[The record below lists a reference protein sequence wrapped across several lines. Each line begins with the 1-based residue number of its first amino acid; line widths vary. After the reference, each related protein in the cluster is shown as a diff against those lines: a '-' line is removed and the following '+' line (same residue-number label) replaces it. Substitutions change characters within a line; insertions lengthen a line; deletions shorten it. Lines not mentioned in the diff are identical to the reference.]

1 MSNSLQ
7 KDIEALLVKYPKLKN
22 SKLVF
27 DEADFKILPNIG
39 EATGGLPL
47 CKMREESPEVL
58 KGLSPK
64 IEPRKS
70 AVHGYGV
77 FAKETIEEGEMIEQS
92 KLLKLANRA
101 KQSHDAVLADYVWAN
116 QACDC
121 IECKTYGAF
130 QYFPFG
136 YISLYNHSDGPNTRQ
151 EMNFKNE
158 VATITARQRI
168 EKDEEIF
175 VTYGN
180 KYWIIRDFWKQVG
193 KTDAISKF
201 HKANIQPKIK

>member
-1 MSNSLQ
+1 MKSELE
-7 KDIEALLVKYPKLKN
+7 KDILALLAAHPELKN
-22 SKLVF
+22 SRLLFNEDNFKLVS
-27 DEADFKILPNIG
+27 DEQTDDDA
-39 EATGGLPL
+39 LPL
-47 CKMREESPEVL
+47 CKIREESPEVL
-58 KGLSPK
+58 WGLSSK

-77 FAKETIEEGEMIEQS
+77 FAREAIEEGEMIEQS
-92 KLLKLANRA
+92 KLLKLGSRS
-101 KQSHDAVLADYVWAN
+101 KISHDPVLGDYVWAN
-116 QACDC
+116 QQCEC
-121 IECKTYGAF
+121 PECKTYGAF

-151 EMNFKNE
+151 EMNFKTE

-175 VTYGN
+175 VTYGT

-193 KTDAISKF
+193 KTDAIAKF

>member
-1 MSNSLQ
+1 MNNDLQ
-7 KDIEALLVKYPKLKN
+7 KDIATLLAAHPELKN
-22 SKLVF
+22 SKLAF
-27 DEADFKILPNIG
+27 NESGFKLTLDEPADNSD
-39 EATGGLPL
+39 LPL
-47 CKMREESPEVL
+47 CKRREESPEVL
-58 KGLSPK
+58 MGLSFK

-70 AVHGYGV
+70 SVHGYGV

-92 KLLKLANRA
+92 KLLKLANRS
-101 KQSHDAVLADYVWAN
+101 KISHDAVLGDYVWAN

-136 YISLYNHSDGPNTRQ
+136 FISLYNHSDGPNTRQ
-151 EMNFKNE
+151 EMNFKTE
-158 VATITARQRI
+158 VATITARRRI

-193 KTDAISKF
+193 KTDAIAKF

>member
-1 MSNSLQ
+1 MNSDLQ
-7 KDIEALLVKYPKLKN
+7 KDIAALLQAHPELKN
-22 SKLVF
+22 SKLAF
-27 DEADFKILPNIG
+27 NETSFKITPDGPTDNHD
-39 EATGGLPL
+39 LPL
-47 CKMREESPEVL
+47 CKQRDKSPEVL
-58 KGLSPK
+58 MGLSPK

-70 AVHGYGV
+70 SVHGYGV
-77 FAKETIEEGEMIEQS
+77 FAKQTIEEGEMIEQS
-92 KLLKLANRA
+92 ILLKLGNRS
-101 KQSHDAVLADYVWAN
+101 KNSHDAVLGDYVWAN

-121 IECKTYGAF
+121 LECKTYGPF

-136 YISLYNHSDGPNTRQ
+136 FISLYNHSDGPNTRQ
-151 EMNFKNE
+151 EMNFKTE

-193 KTDAISKF
+193 KTDAIAKF